1 MTVLLALGGL
11 GLLLVSGLLLW
22 LGIPLLRRLALPVS
36 LVGGFVGLAA
46 GPFGLDL
53 VPRDIFAI
61 WTALPSVLINFV
73 FAGLFLGVAVPSLA
87 TIVRLGGPLVR
98 FSVVGA
104 LGQYI
109 VGLLL
114 TGVVLGPLFGT
125 PALFACLIEVGFS
138 GGHGTAGAMTSVFM
152 DLGFPAGGPLGQM
165 SATVGLITGVVGG
178 VALIQRAVRRGDT
191 TIRSNADEGTTSVV
205 AGLIPA
211 ASRRPIAMG
220 TITGD
225 VLEPLAL
232 HVAIVSLAA
241 LAGWVMLLG
250 VRALHPALGGFP
262 LFPLAMIGGML
273 IQGTAD
279 RLGAATYFDRAT
291 FQRLTG
297 LCLDLLVTAAIAS
310 MQLDLFLQNLVP
322 FTLLMLAGIVWCVA
336 SFLVLAPRMLREFW
350 FEQGLVVYGTQTG
363 VAAVGL
369 MLLRIVDPHNRTT
382 AAQAFAARSMVISPL
397 LGGGLVTATM
407 PLMLQQFGLWPML
420 AAVTATTLLF
430 YFWPS
435 RRSAAT

>member
-22 LGIPLLRRLALPVS
+22 LGISLLRRLALPVP
-36 LVGGFVGLAA
+36 LIGGFVGLAA

-53 VPRDIFAI
+53 VPREAFAI

-73 FAGLFLGVAVPSLA
+73 FAGLFLGVTVPPLGAV
-87 TIVRLGGPLVR
+87 VRLGGPLVR

-114 TGVVLGPLFGT
+114 TGLVLGPLFGT
-125 PALFACLIEVGFS
+125 PALFGCLIEVGFA
-138 GGHGTAGAMTSVFM
+138 GGHGTAGAMASVFV
-152 DLGFPAGGPLGQM
+152 DLGFPAGGALAQM
-165 SATVGLITGVVGG
+165 SATVGLIAGVVGG
-178 VALIQRAVRRGDT
+178 VALIQHGVRRGVT
-191 TIRSNADEGTTSVV
+191 RIGADADGLSTGA
-205 AGLIPA
+205 AGLVPPG
-211 ASRRPIAMG
+211 SRRSIATG
-220 TITGD
+220 TITSD
-225 VLEPLAL
+225 VLEPFAL
-232 HVAIVSLAA
+232 HVAILTLAT
-241 LAGWVMLLG
+241 LAGWVMLQG
-250 VRALHPALGGFP
+250 VRAVHPSLGGFP

-273 IQGTAD
+273 IQALSD
-279 RLGAATYFDRAT
+279 RLGAAAYFDRDT
-291 FQRLTG
+291 FQRITG
-297 LCLDLLVTAAIAS
+297 LCLDLLVVAAIAS
-310 MQLDLFLQNLVP
+310 LQLDLFLQNVLP
-322 FTLLMLAGIVWCVA
+322 FTLLMIAGIAWCVV

-382 AAQAFAARSMVISPL
+382 AAQAFAARSMVTSPL

-407 PLMLQQFGLWPML
+407 PLMVQQFGLWPVL
-420 AAVTATTLLF
+420 AVLVMTTLLC
-430 YFWPS
+430 YFWPG
-435 RRSAAT
+435 RRSAAP